1 MTESVRIGIDVG
13 GTNTDAVLMQGKEVL
28 TSAKTATTQDV
39 RSGVV
44 EAVTRLLESWG
55 GDRKQINAVMIGT
68 TQFVNAFVER
78 RGLEPVA
85 IFRVA
90 LPRGKG
96 VPPLA
101 GWPRDLVQSLGAHIY
116 MVRGGA
122 YYTGREYVPLD
133 EDGLRHAASDAYA
146 KGLRSAVICSTFAP
160 MKPDLETRAAAIVAS
175 AMPGVRITLSS
186 EVGGLGLID
195 RENASIV
202 NASLAL
208 LSRRVVTSLTAAF
221 RDADVHAPIYLSQ
234 NDGTLITTEIAE
246 RFPILTCSA
255 GPTNSIRG
263 AAFLTHMDDAIV
275 ADIGGTTTDI
285 GFLTKGFPRETT
297 APNHIGG
304 VRTNLRMPDVLSV
317 GLGGGSILR
326 QTGAGESLTVGPD
339 SVGFRLRERALVFGG
354 DTLTTTDIAVQAGQ
368 AVIGDPARV
377 ANLPESLVST
387 ALDKIHARIEEAID
401 QVKTSARAMPLI
413 LVGGGHILVS
423 RPLRGASQVLRP
435 RYAEVANAVGAAIAL
450 VSGRVERMYDLTS
463 AGRSGALEA
472 AKREAMVAAIQAG
485 AQADAVEIIDVAEM
499 PMTHMKSGSVQ
510 IRVRA
515 AGPLASLA
523 EKTR

>member
-1 MTESVRIGIDVG
+1 
-13 GTNTDAVLMQGKEVL
+13 
-28 TSAKTATTQDV
+28 
-39 RSGVV
+39 
-44 EAVTRLLESWG
+44 
-55 GDRKQINAVMIGT
+55 
-68 TQFVNAFVER
+68 
-78 RGLEPVA
+78 
-85 IFRVA
+85 
-90 LPRGKG
+90 
-96 VPPLA
+96 
-101 GWPRDLVQSLGAHIY
+101 
-116 MVRGGA
+116 
-122 YYTGREYVPLD
+122 
-133 EDGLRHAASDAYA
+133 
-146 KGLRSAVICSTFAP
+146 
-160 MKPDLETRAAAIVAS
+160 
-175 AMPGVRITLSS
+175 
-186 EVGGLGLID
+186 
-195 RENASIV
+195 
-202 NASLAL
+202 
-208 LSRRVVTSLTAAF
+208 
-221 RDADVHAPIYLSQ
+221 
-234 NDGTLITTEIAE
+234 
-246 RFPILTCSA
+246 
-255 GPTNSIRG
+255 
-263 AAFLTHMDDAIV
+263 
-275 ADIGGTTTDI
+275 
-285 GFLTKGFPRETT
+285 
-297 APNHIGG
+297 
-304 VRTNLRMPDVLSV
+304 MPDVLSV

-472 AKREAMVAAIQAG
+472 AKREAMAAAIQAG